1 MGFVVLCVASAMV
14 FIDFQLFSLSICQ
27 KVITHT
33 YLHMRE
39 LCTVL
44 GIFVARDQQYIN

>member
-1 MGFVVLCVASAMV
+1 MWDGFCGSVCVCVSSAMV

-33 YLHMRE
+33 HIH
-39 LCTVL
+39 THS
-44 GIFVARDQQYIN
+44 